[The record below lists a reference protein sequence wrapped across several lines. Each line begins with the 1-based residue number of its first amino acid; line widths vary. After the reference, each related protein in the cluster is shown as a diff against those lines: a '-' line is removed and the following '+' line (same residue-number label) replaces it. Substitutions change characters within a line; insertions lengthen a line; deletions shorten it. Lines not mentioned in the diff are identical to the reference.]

1 MKIAIFGGSFD
12 PVHAEHGNIVR
23 AAQEKLGADKIIVVP
38 AYIPPHK
45 QGKNM
50 APPAD
55 RLEMARLAFAG
66 MRGCEVS
73 AYELNAGG
81 TSYTCRTVAHF
92 AEQYPGAQ
100 LYLLVGSDMLKDFY
114 FWREPEAILAKA
126 ELVVCNREGDKVNF
140 RAEQIRFFA
149 RFRKTFK
156 TLEYVGRDISSTKV
170 RVLCAF
176 GEDLRP
182 YLAADVIG
190 HIEAKELYRVGP
202 VREALRY
209 LKPARRKHS
218 LRVALMATGAAEK
231 YKISERSVILAA
243 ALHDVAKNLDLSAPE
258 LAGFTPP
265 ADVPAPVLHQY
276 AGAYLAEHTFGV
288 TDEDVLNAI
297 RYHTSGRPSM
307 STLEKIIYL
316 SDLLEAGRDFPHVD
330 RLRACFARDLN
341 ECMYRA
347 LKHQRKYLKKQGGP
361 VDPLTARAYEYY
373 SQWMKRGDKT
383 TKGETK

>member
-12 PVHAEHGNIVR
+12 PVHAEHGNLVR
-23 AAQEKLGADKIIVVP
+23 AAQEKLGADKVIVVP
-38 AYIPPHK
+38 AYVPPHK

-50 APPAD
+50 APPED

-66 MRGCEVS
+66 QRGCEVS

-81 TSYTCRTVAHF
+81 TSYTCRTVEHF
-92 AEQYPGAQ
+92 AEKYPGAQ
-100 LYLLVGSDMLKDFY
+100 LFLLVGSDMLKDFY
-114 FWREPEAILAKA
+114 SWREPEAILARA
-126 ELVVCNREGDKVNF
+126 ELVVCNREGEKVNF
-140 RAEQIRFFA
+140 RTEQLRFFA

-156 TLEYVGRDISSTKV
+156 ALEYVGRDVSSTKV

-182 YLAADVIG
+182 YLSADVAG
-190 HIEAKELYRVGP
+190 YIEGKELYRVEH
-202 VREALRY
+202 VKDALRL

-218 LRVALMATGAAEK
+218 LRVALMAASAAEK
-231 YKISERSVILAA
+231 YKLPERSVILAA
-243 ALHDVAKNLDLSAPE
+243 ALHDAAKNLPPDAPE
-258 LAGFTPP
+258 LAGFEPP
-265 ADVPAPVLHQY
+265 AGVPAPVLHQY
-276 AGAYLAEHTFGV
+276 AGAYLAEHCFGV

-316 SDLLEAGRDFPHVD
+316 SDLLEAGRDFPHIA
-330 RLRACFARDLN
+330 RLRAAFARDLN

-347 LKHQRKYLKKQGGP
+347 LKHQCKYLKKQGGP
-361 VDPLTARAYEYY
+361 IDPLTARAYLYY
-373 SQWMKRGDKT
+373 AQLNKQGDKT